1 MFYKNVFFPFLSSP
15 TIERSKI
22 VDQNV
27 RGSSPK
33 LTLFVLL
40 KLTYKI
46 LITMKVYAWE
56 HSFIQKKRKYGDV
69 GIYARN
75 TQHQT
80 HKKIHKH
87 SLRTP
92 LDRWNFFTQ
101 DAKLFL
107 IVYYYLTD
115 YKYNNLKQYLLT
127 KRNSHNS

>member
-75 TQHQT
+75 TLNIKHT
-80 HKKIHKH
+80 KKYINIHLEHLWTDGIFLHKM
-87 SLRTP
+87 
-92 LDRWNFFTQ
+92 
-101 DAKLFL
+101 
-107 IVYYYLTD
+107 
-115 YKYNNLKQYLLT
+115 
-127 KRNSHNS
+127 RNYF

>member
-1 MFYKNVFFPFLSSP
+1 MFYKNVFFSFLSSP
-15 TIERSKI
+15 TIERLKI

-46 LITMKVYAWE
+46 FITVKIYAWE
-56 HSFIQKKRKYGDV
+56 YSFIQKKRKYGDV

-75 TQHQT
+75 TLNTQ
-80 HKKIHKH
+80 KKHKH

-92 LDRWNFFTQ
+92 LD
-101 DAKLFL
+101 
-107 IVYYYLTD
+107 
-115 YKYNNLKQYLLT
+115 
-127 KRNSHNS
+127 